1 MSIENNWFQNEKIK
15 KTLSPE
21 EMELEE
27 KRQIEFK
34 KQKER
39 ISVEIESE
47 HNLLYLKEMI
57 NNWFVSQET
66 AKKIIDWIQI
76 STEEV
81 KDIFNKINQIEEVK
95 DIDNYLPRE
104 YRITQE
110 QYFKAISDDIF
121 RVQVLTKLDFALT
134 LLSKQIVPDTA
145 IGLNIFS
152 WFLWVLDKNLIL
164 IQENTIDI
172 KNWLKKVDKQKLP
185 KQDIKLSF
193 WQKIIKFIKELLY

>member
-1 MSIENNWFQNEKIK
+1 MSIENNGFQNEKIK

-57 NNWFVSQET
+57 NNGFVSQET
-66 AKKIIDWIQI
+66 AKKIIDGIQI

-152 WFLWVLDKNLIL
+152 GFLGVLDKNLIL

-172 KNWLKKVDKQKLP
+172 KNGLKKVDKQKLP